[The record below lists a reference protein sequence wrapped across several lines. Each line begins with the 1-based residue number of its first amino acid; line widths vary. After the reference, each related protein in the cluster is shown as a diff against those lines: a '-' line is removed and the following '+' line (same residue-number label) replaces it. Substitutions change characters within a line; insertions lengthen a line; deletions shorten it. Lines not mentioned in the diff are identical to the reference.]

1 VAGLDEAKF
10 LELYRRGTGTF
21 APRALRRAGVR
32 LAPGGRLGA
41 YRIVEYVG
49 KGGMAE
55 VYKGYHEG
63 LDRTVAIKILPDFFV
78 DDRSSRDRFH
88 QEARSIARLNHPNIL
103 RIFDFGE
110 DDGVPYLVLEFIEGD
125 TLADRLGK
133 PMPLESVV
141 KLLTPIASALDHA
154 HSEGL
159 LHRDVKPS
167 NILMRTDGTPML
179 ADFGL
184 ARMADSA
191 RKLTATGLVMGT
203 PEYMSPEQI
212 SEENVGPASDV
223 YALTVVAH
231 EMLTGRVPFEA
242 KTAAAVLVS
251 HLNKPMPPTPELTG
265 EASAHLE
272 AVLKRGLAKVPE
284 QRYPNASELI
294 AALRPAAWPDR
305 STIAAPSRTTT
316 SSKLPVVLVVDD
328 SEANRELI
336 EACLAGVECLI
347 QMAETG
353 AKALAIIQAKP
364 PDLVLLDVQMP
375 EMDGYEVCRRIKAS
389 PEGKLLPVVMITG
402 LGSVDDRVLALESG
416 ADDFMSKPVER
427 TELLARV
434 QSALRLKAVYKTLD
448 NAQQVIVAL
457 AAAVEA
463 KEKYTQ
469 MHAQR
474 VADMAH
480 LVGARVGLS
489 TSELDI
495 LYRGALIHDVG
506 KIGVPEAILLKPGRL
521 TEDEQRQMQE
531 HPVIGERIVR
541 PLNSGAELLS
551 IIRNHHERFDGLGYP
566 DGLSGAS
573 IPRGARIVAVCDAY
587 DALINDRPY
596 RSKLTSD
603 EALRT
608 LFAGAGTQWDPD
620 VVNALSVEFLAPIAP
635 RTS

>member
-1 VAGLDEAKF
+1 
-10 LELYRRGTGTF
+10 
-21 APRALRRAGVR
+21 
-32 LAPGGRLGA
+32 
-41 YRIVEYVG
+41 
-49 KGGMAE
+49 MAE

-63 LDRTVAIKILPDFFV
+63 LDRAVAIKILPDFFV

-167 NILMRTDGTPML
+167 NILMRRDGTPML

-242 KTAAAVLVS
+242 KTAAAVLIS
-251 HLNKPMPPTPELTG
+251 HLNQPMPPTPELTG

-272 AVLKRGLAKVPE
+272 AVLRRGLAKLPD
-284 QRYPNASELI
+284 QRYPTASELI

-305 STIAAPSRTTT
+305 SPISVASGTTT

-336 EACLAGVECLI
+336 EACLAGIECRI

-353 AKALAIIQAKP
+353 TKALAIVQAKP

-375 EMDGYEVCRRIKAS
+375 EMDGYEVCRRIKAT

-402 LGSVDDRVLALESG
+402 LGSVDDRVRALESG

-434 QSALRLKAVYKTLD
+434 QSALRLRAVYKTLD
-448 NAQQVIVAL
+448 NAEQVIVAL

-463 KEKYTQ
+463 KEKYNQ

-480 LVGARVGLS
+480 LVGTRLGLN
-489 TSELDI
+489 TSELDV
-495 LYRGALIHDVG
+495 LYRGGLIHDIG
-506 KIGVPEAILLKPGRL
+506 KIGVPEAILLKPGPL
-521 TEDEQRQMQE
+521 SEHEQRQMQE

-541 PLNSGAELLS
+541 PLSSSSELLS
-551 IIRNHHERFDGLGYP
+551 IVRNHHERFDGLGYP
-566 DGLSGAS
+566 DGLSGTS
-573 IPRGARIVAVCDAY
+573 IPPNARIVAVCDAY